1 MTKAVKDNVYTY
13 LKTISILVT
22 KRVEI
27 SAFLQVLNNKT
38 YEFYQEDR
46 IKIQRLAEKAK
57 KLRVDFKSAERYNQ
71 QVSKKGNPLAMLAE
85 VEEYAKNILED
96 LKVVRVDLIKT
107 HKKLQE
113 QLMASKMDSII
124 QLDIMHPI
132 DDVIR
137 DLSVLVDNHEQVHL
151 AISSRLGN

>member
-27 SAFLQVLNNKT
+27 SAFLKVLNNKT
-38 YEFYQEDR
+38 YEIYEEDR

-85 VEEYAKNILED
+85 VEEYARNILFD
-96 LKVVRVDLIKT
+96 LKAVRLDLIKT

-113 QLMASKMDSII
+113 QLLESKMEGII
-124 QLDIMHPI
+124 RLDLMHPI

-137 DLSVLVDNHEQVHL
+137 DLTILVNGHQEIHL
-151 AISSRLGN
+151 AISSKLGN